1 MNILLSETVGYV
13 TTVSLTDEIATN
25 IASDN
30 RFADTRQA
38 PFRAGDW
45 GRTAAARKP
54 ILELVGRGTDLDRGR
69 FGRLAIL
76 WYGIMFI
83 FNLS

>member
-13 TTVSLTDEIATN
+13 TAVNLTDEIATN

-38 PFRAGDW
+38 PTRRRLGADCG
-45 GRTAAARKP
+45 
-54 ILELVGRGTDLDRGR
+54 GT
-69 FGRLAIL
+69 
-76 WYGIMFI
+76 
-83 FNLS
+83 